1 MKIGAPG
8 TQPRALVV
16 DDDDM
21 IRMLLE
27 ETLTQAGF
35 SVRTAEDGEHALALF
50 AESMPD
56 LVLLD
61 VDMPG
66 LDGFAVC
73 RRIRDRAD
81 AAMVPVIMVTGMDD
95 LASINH
101 AYESGAT
108 DFVAKPINWPVLGK
122 RAHYV
127 LRSARAAQGLLAA
140 QQRIRAMLDA
150 IPDAI
155 LVVDADGVCRDFK
168 PGPELDGLA
177 LPELACGRR
186 LGDVLRGEQL
196 ERGLD
201 HVRGVIESGEPRS
214 VVFPLACCSRTNK
227 YLEARIVK
235 SGDDEVLCVLRDV
248 TAQHQ
253 SESRIRQLAYFDT
266 LTGMPNRL
274 QFQERLAAGLERARA
289 DSQEL
294 ALLFI
299 DLDGF
304 KEINDGLGHHA
315 GDRLLQI
322 VADRLREGLRPGDTV
337 ARPAGEAGA
346 RGDTTLARLG
356 GDEFTVVLPG
366 LAGAE
371 VAERVAERVRT
382 LVSEPVDLDG
392 HLRVVTASIGIAVY
406 PADGVDSATLIKH
419 ADIAMYRAKSD
430 GRNCWRRYQR

>member
-1 MKIGAPG
+1 MKTTAPG
-8 TQPRALVV
+8 TQPCAMVV

-21 IRMLLE
+21 IRMLLD

-35 SVRTAEDGEHALALF
+35 AVRLAEDGEQALALF

-66 LDGFAVC
+66 LDGFTVC
-73 RRIRDRAD
+73 QRIRERAD

-95 LASINH
+95 LESINR

-127 LRSARAAQGLLAA
+127 LRSARAALGLLAA

-155 LVVDADGVCRDFK
+155 LVLDAGGVCREFK

-177 LPELACGRR
+177 LPELASGCR
-186 LGDVLRGEQL
+186 LDDLLGGEQL
-196 ERGLD
+196 ERGMA
-201 HVRGVIESGEPRS
+201 HVTAVIASGEPRS
-214 VVFPLACCSRTNK
+214 VVFPLDCHGRTEK
-227 YLEARIVK
+227 YLEARIVR

-253 SESRIRQLAYFDT
+253 SENRIRQLAYFDT

-304 KEINDGLGHHA
+304 KEINDSLGHHA

-322 VADRLREGLRPGDTV
+322 VAERLREGLRPGDIV
-337 ARPAGEAGA
+337 ARPAGEGGT

-371 VAERVAERVRT
+371 VAERVAERVRA

-392 HLRVVTASIGIAVY
+392 HRRVVTASIGIAVH
-406 PADGVDSATLIKH
+406 PADGADSSTLIKH
-419 ADIAMYRAKSD
+419 ADIAMYRAKGD

>member
-1 MKIGAPG
+1 MKTVASG

-21 IRMLLE
+21 VRMLLG

-35 SVRTAEDGEHALALF
+35 SVRLAEDGEHALALF

-73 RRIRDRAD
+73 QQIRSYAD

-95 LASINH
+95 LVSINR

-108 DFVAKPINWPVLGK
+108 DFIAKPINWPVLGK

-155 LVVDADGVCRDFK
+155 LVLDAEGVCREFK
-168 PGPELDGLA
+168 PGPELEALA
-177 LPELACGRR
+177 LPELVSGCR
-186 LGDVLRGEQL
+186 LADVLGGEQL
-196 ERGLD
+196 ERGLA
-201 HVRGVIESGEPRS
+201 HVAAVIASGEPRS
-214 VVFPLACCSRTNK
+214 VVFPLACHGRTEK
-227 YLEARIVK
+227 YLEARIVR

-253 SESRIRQLAYFDT
+253 SETRIRQLAYFDT

-274 QFQERLAAGLERARA
+274 HFQERLSAGLERARA
-289 DSQEL
+289 HSQQL

-304 KEINDGLGHHA
+304 KEINDSLGHHF

-322 VADRLREGLRPGDTV
+322 VADRLREGLRPGDIV
-337 ARPAGEAGA
+337 ARPASEEDA
-346 RGDTTLARLG
+346 RSDTTLARLG
-356 GDEFTVVLPG
+356 GDEFTVVLPA

-371 VAERVAERVRT
+371 VAERVAERVRM

-392 HLRVVTASIGIAVY
+392 HVRVVTASIGIALY
-406 PADGVDSATLIKH
+406 PADGTDSVTLIKH
-419 ADIAMYRAKSD
+419 ADVAMYRAKSA